1 MTPRWAATRDGDVYS
16 LPPKHPTA
24 SVVPPDSAYKYRRHA
39 HKERERGGE
48 RRGRHCPSIVDQ
60 GMYLDNKRGSTMNE
74 ESFLPFRG
82 GNGGGLNPMP
92 YLPARGRNGGPVYL
106 LIIGKLR
113 E

>member
-1 MTPRWAATRDGDVYS
+1 MYTACPLNTPPHQWFH
-16 LPPKHPTA
+16 LI
-24 SVVPPDSAYKYRRHA
+24 RRTNIDDTLI
-39 HKERERGGE
+39 KREREGGE
-48 RRGRHCPSIVDQ
+48 RHGRHCPSIVDQ
-60 GMYLDNKRGSTMNE
+60 GMYLDNKRGSAMNE

-82 GNGGGLNPMP
+82 GNGGGPNPMP

>member
-1 MTPRWAATRDGDVYS
+1 
-16 LPPKHPTA
+16 
-24 SVVPPDSAYKYRRHA
+24 
-39 HKERERGGE
+39 
-48 RRGRHCPSIVDQ
+48 
-60 GMYLDNKRGSTMNE
+60 MNE

-82 GNGGGLNPMP
+82 GNGGGPNPMP